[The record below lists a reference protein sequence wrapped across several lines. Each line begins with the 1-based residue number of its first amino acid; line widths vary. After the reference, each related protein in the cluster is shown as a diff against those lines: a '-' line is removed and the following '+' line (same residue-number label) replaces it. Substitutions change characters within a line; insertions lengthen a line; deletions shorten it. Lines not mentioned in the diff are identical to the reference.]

1 MIVKEQKSQTLI
13 SQKQIFKGKFSVCI
27 DPEEI
32 EQLLKNII
40 NEEIAQRN
48 KLKFVEKKE
57 IEKVAKWLYYPTLK
71 SGLLLNGNV
80 GCGKTTIAR
89 AIKNL
94 INGLHIGFCETTIN
108 DKKYRFA
115 FGSYPFVKNSSNICK
130 EIKESTLS
138 RIARSREFD
147 FENIIKSPYLFIDDL
162 GTEYSQVTSYGSKMM
177 PICELIDYRND
188 KMLFTLATTNLK
200 IDQIRDI
207 YGDRTMSRVKELFN
221 ILTIS
226 GEDLR

>member
-13 SQKQIFKGKFSVCI
+13 SQKQTFKGKFSVGI
-27 DPEEI
+27 DPKEI
-32 EQLLKNII
+32 EQLLKNLI

-48 KLKFVEKKE
+48 KFKFVEKKE

-94 INGLHIGFCETTIN
+94 INGLQIGFCETTII

-115 FGSYPFVKNSSNICK
+115 LGSYPFVKNSSNICK
-130 EIKESTLS
+130 EIKESTLA

-177 PICELIDYRND
+177 PICELIDLRND

-226 GEDLR
+226 GGDLR